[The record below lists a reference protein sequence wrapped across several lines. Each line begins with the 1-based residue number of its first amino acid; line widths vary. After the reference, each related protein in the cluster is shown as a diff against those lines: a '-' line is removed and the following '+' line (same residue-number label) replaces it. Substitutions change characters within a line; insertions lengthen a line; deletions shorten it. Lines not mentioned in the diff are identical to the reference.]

1 MSDLKQKTKIGIVWN
16 IIEKFAVQGIGFL
29 LNIILARLLTPH
41 DYGIVGMLTIF
52 LTFSNIFIDSGFS
65 RALIQKQNRTEK
77 DYSTV
82 LIFNFTFS
90 IFIYI
95 ILFFA
100 SPVIA
105 QFYKTPELINL
116 QRIFFVVIILNSLT
130 VVQNAQLQIN
140 IDFKNI
146 AIVNSISVI
155 ISGIIAII
163 AAYKGLGPF
172 ALVIQSLSKALVSA
186 IMFWIIGKW
195 VPKTGFSKKS
205 FKNLFG
211 FGSKLL
217 FSGLLSTA
225 ITNINNLVIGKVYTP
240 ASLGYYTR
248 AQQFPEITSGT
259 IASVLNTTTFPLMS
273 SLQNNKDE
281 LVNIL
286 RRLIK
291 ITAMIVFPAMIG
303 LAVLSEPIILVLL
316 GEKWLPT
323 ANLLFWIS
331 LSYIFTP
338 LSILN
343 MNILNAIGRSDLFMK
358 IDMIKIPFII
368 LTMLITFPISLEAI
382 AIGKAVTAFLWYYI
396 NGFLI
401 GRFYNFGAFKQL
413 FCSWKY
419 IVSALIMGIIVTLID
434 KLVVSNILS
443 LILGLLGGMLSYV
456 IFLTIFNDNEFK
468 CIIKRIKGKIKCKK

>member
-1 MSDLKQKTKIGIVWN
+1 
-16 IIEKFAVQGIGFL
+16 
-29 LNIILARLLTPH
+29 
-41 DYGIVGMLTIF
+41 
-52 LTFSNIFIDSGFS
+52 
-65 RALIQKQNRTEK
+65 
-77 DYSTV
+77 
-82 LIFNFTFS
+82 
-90 IFIYI
+90 
-95 ILFFA
+95 
-100 SPVIA
+100 
-105 QFYKTPELINL
+105 
-116 QRIFFVVIILNSLT
+116 
-130 VVQNAQLQIN
+130 
-140 IDFKNI
+140 
-146 AIVNSISVI
+146 
-155 ISGIIAII
+155 
-163 AAYKGLGPF
+163 
-172 ALVIQSLSKALVSA
+172 
-186 IMFWIIGKW
+186 
-195 VPKTGFSKKS
+195 
-205 FKNLFG
+205 
-211 FGSKLL
+211 
-217 FSGLLSTA
+217 
-225 ITNINNLVIGKVYTP
+225 
-240 ASLGYYTR
+240 
-248 AQQFPEITSGT
+248 
-259 IASVLNTTTFPLMS
+259 MS

-368 LTMLITFPISLEAI
+368 LTMLITFPISLKAI
-382 AIGKAVTAFLWYYI
+382 AIGKAITAFLWFYI

-413 FCSWKY
+413 LCSWKY

-434 KLVVSNILS
+434 KFVISNILS

-456 IFLTIFNDNEFK
+456 IFLTILKDNEFK
-468 CIIKRIKGKIKCKK
+468 SIIKIIKGKIKCKN